1 MRFEV
6 RVGGLRAV
14 AVAGLVLGSFTEAV
28 GQDRLSRSIDGPVT
42 PERVARALVPVPD
55 PDPGTDPAG
64 VTEIGLSLRVQ
75 FDLDSAVL
83 TPVARRDLDQVAI
96 AFNRP
101 ELAASALTLEG
112 HTDSSGEA
120 GYNLRLSQLRADA
133 VVAYLVSRG
142 VAPDRLRA
150 IGYGESRPLDSLRP
164 ADPRQRRVEIVRRF

>member
-1 MRFEV
+1 MRFKV
-6 RVGGLRAV
+6 RVGGFAAV
-14 AVAGLVLGSFTEAV
+14 AGVGLVLGSFTESVA
-28 GQDRLSRSIDGPVT
+28 QNRLSRSIDDRFTAENV
-42 PERVARALVPVPD
+42 VRALVPVPE
-55 PDPGTDPAG
+55 PGTDAAG

-83 TPVARRDLDQVAI
+83 TPIAMRDLDQVAI
-96 AFNRP
+96 AFNGP
-101 ELAASALTLEG
+101 ELAASALTLAG

-150 IGYGESRPLDSLRP
+150 VGYGESRPLASLQHT
-164 ADPRQRRVEIVRRF
+164 DPRQRRVEMVRQF